1 MSRALPFPTYRQSPS
16 HAAVATSP
24 SPSPFSPSSPSGARP
39 IQISRPDLPIAAG
52 NNPGYTTS
60 QNAQPSGPSRP
71 QRSEL
76 RNRASDYDPS
86 ESTSHRDSV
95 STTRSVASLQ
105 RPRGPPSGNP
115 NTPSRP
121 RPQRLNSPVSDEGEQ
136 PTPASLTSALS
147 AFKSAGAR
155 RRAMTDASDSTDYHM
170 DRQSEIEAEKVRQQ
184 RIRDRVPGRRIKGSA
199 PAGNID
205 GTTSISR

>member
-1 MSRALPFPTYRQSPS
+1 MSRAPPFPTHRQSPS

-39 IQISRPDLPIAAG
+39 FQISRPDLSTATG
-52 NNPGYTTS
+52 NGYITS

-105 RPRGPPSGNP
+105 RPRGLPSSNP

-121 RPQRLNSPVSDEGEQ
+121 RPRRLNSPVSDDGEQ
-136 PTPASLTSALS
+136 PTPASLNSALS

-170 DRQSEIEAEKVRQQ
+170 DRQSEMEAEKVRQQ

-199 PAGNID
+199 PAGDVD
-205 GTTSISR
+205 GTTSISC